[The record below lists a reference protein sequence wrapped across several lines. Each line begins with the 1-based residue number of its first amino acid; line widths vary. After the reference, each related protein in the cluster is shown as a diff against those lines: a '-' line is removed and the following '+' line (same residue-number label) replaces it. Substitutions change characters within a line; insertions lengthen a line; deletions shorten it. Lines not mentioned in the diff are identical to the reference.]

1 MEEDSLNFGSPSR
14 GATPNSN
21 PSQAQPALETSNNTA
36 EDILMGD
43 GDGSEGRE
51 APGATEPAI
60 KEDSSTPAVTG
71 ISDNPLDAPDAP
83 APEAARTEDEEMGDA
98 AAATAGG
105 QGGGAG
111 NADDVND
118 SERQASTGGDEAGA
132 DAAEAAGE
140 DAGEATLAADAE
152 TEANG
157 AGDGGSV
164 SINGSKTKENA
175 ESAAREQLIA
185 QTHAIILPS
194 YSTWFDMNKIHNI
207 ERKALPEFF
216 NNRNRSKTPH
226 VYKDYRDFMIN
237 TYRLNPIEY
246 LTVTACRRNLAGDV
260 CAIMRVHAFLE
271 QWGLINYQV
280 DYEQRPSH
288 VGPPFTGHFKIIA
301 DTPRGLQPWQP
312 AADPVVA
319 QGKSHGDT
327 DARAAAGA
335 VAKSELNLE
344 VGRNIYEANARGAKI
359 NSSKT
364 ETKTNGEAA
373 AAGATTNGVQSG
385 AAPANEDL
393 PKKPSV
399 KVNCHLCGIDCT
411 RIYYHNPRAEGNPR
425 AQYDLCPSCYLE
437 GRMAGNQTSAQYLR
451 MENPTYS
458 SVLDRDAPWS
468 DAELVRL
475 LEAIERFDDDWG
487 QVADHV
493 GTRTREE
500 CVLQFLQ
507 LDIESKYLD
516 SEVTESGPVGLSIL
530 GGGGGRLPFNQ
541 ADNPVMSVIG
551 FLASLA
557 DPASTAAAANKS
569 LDELKRG
576 LQKKLE
582 AGGGSGIAEATDNAA
597 AAAAAAAAD
606 QNGGGSKGKD
616 ADKEQGGDD
625 EDDVM
630 DVDGERRDHGA
641 DTKLSI
647 RDTSSAAA
655 ASTQNLA
662 TIPLASIG
670 ARSGG
675 LASHEEREM
684 TRLVSAAVNVTLQKM
699 ELKLKY
705 FNELESILQ
714 AERRELERAR
724 QQLFLDRLSFKR
736 RVREVQDNLRA
747 AAAAGGDQG
756 LRMAQDALVDGQRMT
771 LQAAPGAGGVQPL
784 SATAPGSVRSVEL

>member
-1 MEEDSLNFGSPSR
+1 MEDDSVKFGSPSN
-14 GATPNSN
+14 GATPNSSHN
-21 PSQAQPALETSNNTA
+21 LAQDPDASGVAVNDIQMG
-36 EDILMGD
+36 ED
-43 GDGSEGRE
+43 E
-51 APGATEPAI
+51 ASDAAAVPEPAI

-71 ISDNPLDAPDAP
+71 FSDNPLDAPS
-83 APEAARTEDEEMGDA
+83 AAVADTAVGEDEEMGDA
-98 AAATAGG
+98 SNIADDVGSKNKSED
-105 QGGGAG
+105 GGAG
-111 NADDVND
+111 VDDDGVD
-118 SERQASTGGDEAGA
+118 AVGVDVSILEGTGEDGEGAGA
-132 DAAEAAGE
+132 
-140 DAGEATLAADAE
+140 
-152 TEANG
+152 G
-157 AGDGGSV
+157 AVG
-164 SINGSKTKENA
+164 SINGSKTKESIEN
-175 ESAAREQLIA
+175 AAREHLIA

-312 AADPVVA
+312 AADPVILK
-319 QGKSHGDT
+319 GKRHPDT
-327 DARAAAGA
+327 DARAAAGT
-335 VAKSELNLE
+335 VPKSELSLE
-344 VGRNIYEANARGAKI
+344 VGRNIYEANARGAKV
-359 NSSKT
+359 NKT
-364 ETKTNGEAA
+364 ETKTNGEAHGA
-373 AAGATTNGVQSG
+373 AAANGVQSG
-385 AAPANEDL
+385 GTPSGDEL
-393 PKKPSV
+393 TKKPSV

-411 RIYYHNPRAEGNPR
+411 RIYYHNPQAEDNPR

-458 SVLDRDAPWS
+458 SILDRDAPWS

-516 SEVTESGPVGLSIL
+516 SEITESGPVGLSIL

-557 DPASTAAAANKS
+557 DPASTAAAASKS
-569 LDELKRG
+569 LDELKKG
-576 LQKKLE
+576 LQRKLE
-582 AGGGSGIAEATDNAA
+582 SGGGSTDEAD
-597 AAAAAAAAD
+597 D
-606 QNGGGSKGKD
+606 KGKETATTTATASATTASKEAGTDD
-616 ADKEQGGDD
+616 A
-625 EDDVM
+625 M
-630 DVDGERRDHGA
+630 DVDATQADNDGEK
-641 DTKLSI
+641 DTAVAMKRSAK
-647 RDTSSAAA
+647 AAA
-655 ASTQNLA
+655 QQSTRDLASV
-662 TIPLASIG
+662 PLASIG

-684 TRLVSAAVNVTLQKM
+684 SRLVSAAVNVTLQKM

-705 FNELESILQ
+705 FNEMEAMLQ
-714 AERRELERAR
+714 AERRELERGR

-736 RVREVQDNLRA
+736 RVQEVQENLKLA
-747 AAAAGGDQG
+747 AVTGGDHG
-756 LRMAQDALVDGQRMT
+756 LVDGPRLT
-771 LQAAPGAGGVQPL
+771 LQPATAAVGSVQPL
-784 SATAPGSVRSVEL
+784 SASGAVRSVEL